1 MAALPAL
8 LAVALVGACA
18 AATPDVDP
26 ALPALVDLFKSTG
39 GQEWANSS
47 NWLSPMDVCTWCDA
61 PHIFPPFC
69 AQCPTHQ
76 NVSLSGSSPCCLQ
89 ALHSAD
95 PHCPALCKLLHCAC

>member
-39 GQEWANSS
+39 GQQWANSS

-61 PHIFPPFC
+61 PTFFFFLLC
-69 AQCPTHQ
+69 
-76 NVSLSGSSPCCLQ
+76 
-89 ALHSAD
+89 
-95 PHCPALCKLLHCAC
+95 HCPVPNPPKCVPVRV